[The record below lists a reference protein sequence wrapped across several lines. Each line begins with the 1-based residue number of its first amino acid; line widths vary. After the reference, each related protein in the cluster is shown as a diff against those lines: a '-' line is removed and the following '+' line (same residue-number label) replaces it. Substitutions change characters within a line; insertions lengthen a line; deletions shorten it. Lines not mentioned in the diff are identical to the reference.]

1 MPRMILVVDDSA
13 TVRQLIELNLRK
25 IPDLTMVQAVDGR
38 DALEKIKLGK
48 PEIIL
53 TDINMP
59 NMNGLELIAAIRG
72 KDGIGDALTPI
83 VVITTKGEREDTEK
97 GIGAGATAY
106 VTKPINGVQLIETV
120 RSLLK

>member
-1 MPRMILVVDDSA
+1 MILVVDDSA

-25 IPDLTMVQAVDGR
+25 LADVTIVQAVDGR
-38 DALEKIKLGK
+38 EALEKIKLQK
-48 PEIIL
+48 PDVIL

-59 NMNGLELIAAIRG
+59 NMNGLELLAALRG
-72 KDGIGDALTPI
+72 GGDTTTPI